1 MPEPSSTIAQ
11 TQPLVPTAPPGN
23 AASSSLILLSLTLPT
38 VLFGLAWAH
47 TLGETIGSLG
57 LASEEIFRGV
67 SLPLLTGG
75 QPGTFQ
81 AGAVGTRITINNQP
95 LPRAQCDR

>member
-23 AASSSLILLSLTLPT
+23 AASSSLVAPEILLSLALPT
-38 VLFGLAWAH
+38 VLFGLACAR

-67 SLPLLTGG
+67 SLPLLTGS
-75 QPGTFQ
+75 QPGTFP
-81 AGAVGTRITINNQP
+81 GGSRGNEDNYK
-95 LPRAQCDR
+95 

>member
-11 TQPLVPTAPPGN
+11 TQPFT
-23 AASSSLILLSLTLPT
+23 ASSSLVAPEILLSLALPT
-38 VLFGLAWAH
+38 VLFGLACAR

-75 QPGTFQ
+75 RPGKENYP
-81 AGAVGTRITINNQP
+81 AKS
-95 LPRAQCDR
+95 

>member
-23 AASSSLILLSLTLPT
+23 AASSSLVAPILLSLTLPT

-81 AGAVGTRITINNQP
+81 AGAVGTRITINNQ
-95 LPRAQCDR
+95 